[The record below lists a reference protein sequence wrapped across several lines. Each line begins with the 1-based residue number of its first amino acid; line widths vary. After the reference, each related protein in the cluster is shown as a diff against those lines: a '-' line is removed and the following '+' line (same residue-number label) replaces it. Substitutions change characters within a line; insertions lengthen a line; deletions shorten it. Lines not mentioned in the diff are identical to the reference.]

1 MQNKITV
8 VDSVMGSGKTS
19 WAIEYINSNPNI
31 KFMYIAPYLK
41 EVDRIMF
48 KTTRYFK
55 SPHQK
60 GEGKLSDLKELL
72 RNGYDI
78 CCTHALYRM
87 FDEETRQLVKNIGY
101 TIIIDEAPIV
111 VSEYDA
117 MCDDTT
123 RLQRDDLSI
132 LFRSKCISVD
142 ENNCIVWNP
151 NDRKMKISLCRVKKL
166 AEENML
172 MYLDDSFLAWRFPID
187 NFTVFNEVYILTYL
201 FEGNIIKYYFEAYR
215 IPYRKKSI
223 QHIYGKYT
231 LVDFCYCNGYAF
243 RNLINIYEGRMNT
256 NLYPATNEDK
266 RKERGA
272 LSATWFKNPDNAE
285 YISQLKK
292 NLLNWFTNTT
302 GARVDVKMWTAFK
315 KGKRGNS
322 DLNGKGY
329 SRSFVACNCRA
340 TNDLSDRYVLAYC
353 VNRFAHPTL
362 KHFFSKYNIS
372 VNDDMFALAEFVQW
386 IWRSRIRNGEPI
398 EIYIP
403 SKRMRNLLKKWLGL
417 PIEK

>member
-1 MQNKITV
+1 
-8 VDSVMGSGKTS
+8 
-19 WAIEYINSNPNI
+19 
-31 KFMYIAPYLK
+31 
-41 EVDRIMF
+41 
-48 KTTRYFK
+48 
-55 SPHQK
+55 
-60 GEGKLSDLKELL
+60 
-72 RNGYDI
+72 
-78 CCTHALYRM
+78 
-87 FDEETRQLVKNIGY
+87 
-101 TIIIDEAPIV
+101 
-111 VSEYDA
+111 
-117 MCDDTT
+117 
-123 RLQRDDLSI
+123 
-132 LFRSKCISVD
+132 
-142 ENNCIVWNP
+142 
-151 NDRKMKISLCRVKKL
+151 
-166 AEENML
+166 
-172 MYLDDSFLAWRFPID
+172 
-187 NFTVFNEVYILTYL
+187 
-201 FEGNIIKYYFEAYR
+201 
-215 IPYRKKSI
+215 
-223 QHIYGKYT
+223 
-231 LVDFCYCNGYAF
+231 
-243 RNLINIYEGRMNT
+243 MNT

-302 GARVDVKMWTAFK
+302 GARVDVKMWNAFK